1 MSLILNIL
9 VVVVVVYVAKQTRI
23 RITDNEPG
31 ELELFKNFGDKP
43 TWHIATRPCPEP
55 EPHSI

>member
-9 VVVVVVYVAKQTRI
+9 VVVMVVYAAKHTRI

-43 TWHIATRPCPEP
+43 I
-55 EPHSI
+55 